1 MKPSTVLPGNK
12 RRNFLKQLLA
22 GTAATLAYP
31 AVGSIK
37 AETSRTPLPSL
48 LDAAD
53 ERYWEMVKKQFTVPS
68 DLMML
73 NAANLC
79 PSPYFISEHVQTL
92 LRDLGKD
99 VSFQF
104 RHQFSEKRQKSLDM
118 LAKYVGVSK
127 EEIGITRNTTES
139 NNIIVNGF
147 DFKAGDEILLW
158 DQNHYSNGIAW
169 EQRAKR
175 FGFTVK
181 KVSVPQA
188 PKSPEELMTP
198 FVTAITPKTKLI
210 AFSHISNLSGIALP
224 AKELCRLAREKKIL
238 TLVDGAQSFGLI
250 DLDLKDMGCDFF
262 SGSTHKWLMGPLE
275 NGILYV
281 KKESMERLWP
291 NIISAGWKETS
302 LTVDEKLCVLG
313 QRNDTTPAALP
324 ETVDFHLS
332 IGKRNIEDRVRK
344 LNSYLKDQLQVKFPQ
359 AVFVSP
365 LSPTM
370 SAGIVVVNIPGKQSP
385 ELFQKLYD
393 AHGIACASTSGVRLS
408 PHIYNTMEDMNK
420 VVSALG
426 QLAG

>member
-1 MKPSTVLPGNK
+1 MKTSTALLGNK

-31 AVGSIK
+31 ALGSVS
-37 AETSRTPLPSL
+37 AEKSKTPLPSL
-48 LDAAD
+48 HDAAD
-53 ERYWEMVKKQFTVPS
+53 ERYWEMVKKQFAVPS
-68 DLMML
+68 NRMML

-79 PSPYFISEHVQTL
+79 PSPYFITEQVQAL
-92 LRDLGKD
+92 LKDLGKD

-104 RHQFSEKRQKSLDM
+104 RDQFDEKRQKSLDM
-118 LAKYVGVSK
+118 LARYVGVSK
-127 EEIGITRNTTES
+127 EEIGITRNTSES

-147 DFKAGDEILLW
+147 DFKAGDEIVLW
-158 DQNHYSNGIAW
+158 EQNHYSNGIAW

-188 PKSPEELMTP
+188 PKSKEELITP
-198 FVTAITPKTKLI
+198 FEKAITTKTKLI
-210 AFSHISNLSGIALP
+210 AFSHVSNLSGIALP
-224 AKELCRLAREKKIL
+224 AKEICRLARERKIL

-250 DLDLKDMGCDFF
+250 DLDLNDMGCDFY

-291 NIISAGWKETS
+291 NIISAGWKEAST
-302 LTVDEKLCVLG
+302 TVDERLCVLG
-313 QRNDTTPAALP
+313 QRNDTTPATLP

-344 LNSYLKDQLQVKFPQ
+344 LNAYLKDQLQAKFPQ

-365 LSPTM
+365 LSPAM
-370 SAGIVVVNIPGKQSP
+370 SAGIVVVNIPGKQSR

-393 AHGIACASTSGVRLS
+393 SHGIACASTSGVRLS
-408 PHIYNTMEDMNK
+408 PHIYNTMEDMDK
-420 VVSALG
+420 VVAALG